1 MAKAWMPFYI
11 ADYLA
16 DTGHLSHEEH
26 GIYVLSLFHYW
37 QTEQP
42 LIANATI
49 LLRVCRCFDTAK
61 FEQLWEIVSQFYYL
75 KDGYWHHKRMDEEI
89 FKANKLSKQR
99 AKAGSKGGVAKAM
112 AKGKQLPPQ
121 SQSQSDKPKPK
132 TCLPEWINPEAW
144 QDFTDMRKKIKA
156 PMTEK
161 AKQMVIN
168 KLDSFKTDGHNIT
181 EILNQST
188 MNSWKSV
195 FPVKSN
201 GKQQQLEKSK
211 KRQSVETLLRYGYGM
226 DEETTGEGNGALDG
240 SRQLL
245 TDSGHGAGSS

>member
-1 MAKAWMPFYI
+1 MLKKRSIWLKRGWKKTMAKAWMPFYI

-61 FEQLWEIVSQFYYL
+61 FDQLWETVSQFYYL

-99 AKAGSKGGVAKAM
+99 AKAGSKGGVAKAL
-112 AKGKQLPPQ
+112 AKGKQLLPQ
-121 SQSQSDKPKPK
+121 SQSPNKPLKHKYGEYKNVLLSDDEFEK
-132 TCLPEWINPEAW
+132 L
-144 QDFTDMRKKIKA
+144 KKELNGSHDAFIERLSSYVASTGKSYKSHYA
-156 PMTEK
+156 T
-161 AKQMVIN
+161 
-168 KLDSFKTDGHNIT
+168 
-181 EILNQST
+181 ILN
-188 MNSWKSV
+188 WHRKDL
-195 FPVKSN
+195 K
-201 GKQQQLEKSK
+201 EKP
-211 KRQSVETLLRYGYGM
+211 TGTNPM
-226 DEETTGEGNGALDG
+226 DY
-240 SRQLL
+240 
-245 TDSGHGAGSS
+245 